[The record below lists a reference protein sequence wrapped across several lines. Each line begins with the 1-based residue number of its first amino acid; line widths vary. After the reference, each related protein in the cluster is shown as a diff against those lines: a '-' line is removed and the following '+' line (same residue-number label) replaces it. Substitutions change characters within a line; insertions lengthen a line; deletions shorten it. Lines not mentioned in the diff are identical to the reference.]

1 MSQQSGGTVGSN
13 DSVRDN
19 ASGNARGAID
29 TASVAA
35 VADLADAGPK
45 RRGGWPAGKPRS
57 GTGSGAAAGTPSP
70 DKSGSAGKS
79 RQKEALDLSGIEAAL
94 VGIHAGLAMLTKNP
108 VWEMPATEAE
118 GIAKA
123 TANVARHYP
132 KLAGHEKLVD
142 WIMLIQVVGMAY
154 GPRFYLSMPDKK
166 EAPKTTTQPQ
176 SAVFPFPIS
185 N

>member
-1 MSQQSGGTVGSN
+1 
-13 DSVRDN
+13 
-19 ASGNARGAID
+19 
-29 TASVAA
+29 
-35 VADLADAGPK
+35 
-45 RRGGWPAGKPRS
+45 
-57 GTGSGAAAGTPSP
+57 
-70 DKSGSAGKS
+70 
-79 RQKEALDLSGIEAAL
+79 
-94 VGIHAGLAMLTKNP
+94 MLTKNP

-166 EAPKTTTQPQ
+166 DAPKTTTQPP
-176 SAVFPFPIS
+176 SAVFPFPVS